1 MLSRLAQLVERKTL
15 NLVVVGSSPTVGAFF
30 VFATSVFS
38 VVCLREA
45 KKNFGHR
52 CKKKDSTSGNRTRG
66 VCVTGRNVTN
76 YTNADKPPTRFELVT
91 FRLLSECSA
100 N

>member
-1 MLSRLAQLVERKTL
+1 MVQCSAAPVAQLAARGSHNPKVASSTL
-15 NLVVVGSSPTVGAFF
+15 AGSRVVFCF
-30 VFATSVFS
+30 
-38 VVCLREA
+38 C
-45 KKNFGHR
+45 KKNNKGKR
-52 CKKKDSTSGNRTRG
+52 KEKDSTSGNRTRG